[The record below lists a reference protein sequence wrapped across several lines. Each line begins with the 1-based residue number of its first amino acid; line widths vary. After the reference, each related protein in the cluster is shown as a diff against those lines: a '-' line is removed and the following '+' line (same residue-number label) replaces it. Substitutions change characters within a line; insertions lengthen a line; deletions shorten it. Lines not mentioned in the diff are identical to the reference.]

1 MMIAMMMMKTIMTI
15 IMLNNNSCIY
25 SVEFLLFCTAKA
37 AVGLG
42 RWWGGAT
49 FYISR
54 VIANRKSLDYSVDY
68 EHLVQSASPLH
79 SPAPSPHD
87 IPDSHSWRNR
97 DVSRNT

>member
-42 RWWGGAT
+42 RWWGGLRST
-49 FYISR
+49 Y
-54 VIANRKSLDYSVDY
+54 L
-68 EHLVQSASPLH
+68 E
-79 SPAPSPHD
+79 
-87 IPDSHSWRNR
+87 
-97 DVSRNT
+97 